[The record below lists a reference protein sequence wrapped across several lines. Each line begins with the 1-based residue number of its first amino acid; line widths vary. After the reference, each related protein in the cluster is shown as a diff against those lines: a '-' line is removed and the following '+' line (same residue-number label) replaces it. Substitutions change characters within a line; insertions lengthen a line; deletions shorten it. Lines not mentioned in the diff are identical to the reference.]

1 MKILILIFLL
11 FTNTVLCQVQDS
23 LLPEIKIHIGTF
35 LGNEQRN
42 YYGNEAPEYLDVI
55 WKYYLGKGETVIS
68 RKIGSKIWAGAGWT
82 GQPLVVEEDS
92 SLFLIQGSFDHNLK
106 KISADSGKLVWQY
119 QFDDVVKGTGTIWE
133 NQKEDDPA
141 LRYVILQGSRLGVGN
156 YLDTPHI
163 PSFRAI
169 SYITGKELWKL
180 DVKWTDSYSRDA
192 DGSPLIINDTVY
204 TALENSL
211 FTVLNPDPDSAA
223 MKDSMLQPCIIQ
235 ERLLYKKEDV
245 LAHNSNVVTEASPC
259 RLGDHI
265 YIASGSGHVWGYN
278 LKTRELDWD
287 FKTGSDLDG
296 SVVVTSDSC
305 LLVPVEKQYIH
316 GNGGAFKLDP
326 SKDPDN
332 CVIWYYPVADSILSS
347 WNGGIIG
354 SIGISDS
361 YPERYSKPLAAFTGI
376 DGYLCVVS
384 HEELEPGKM
393 VLGPDSLKLYPC
405 PQLVYKKYI
414 GPSISTPVF
423 VQDKLIAAGYYG
435 IWLLMYTAE
444 GNNFTVLDR
453 FSTGF
458 ESTPVVWNRKIYVA
472 SRDGYLYCFG
482 SE

>member
-1 MKILILIFLL
+1 MKKLSPLLLL
-11 FTNTVLCQVQDS
+11 FANTVFCQVQD
-23 LLPEIKIHIGTF
+23 LTLPEIKVHIGTF
-35 LGNEQRN
+35 LGNEKRN
-42 YYGNEAPEYLDVI
+42 YYGNEAPDYLDVV

-68 RKIGSKIWAGAGWT
+68 RKIGSKIWEGAGWT

-92 SLFLIQGSFDHNLK
+92 SLFLIQGSYDHFLK

-119 QFDDVVKGTGTIWE
+119 PFDDVVKGTGTIWE
-133 NQKEDDPA
+133 NLKDDDPA
-141 LRYVILQGSRLGVGN
+141 LRYILLQGSRLGVGN

-169 SYITGKELWKL
+169 SYITGEEVWRL

-204 TALENSL
+204 TGFENSL
-211 FTVLNPDPDSAA
+211 FTVLNPHPDSAA
-223 MKDSMLQPCIIQ
+223 MKDSMLQPRIIQ
-235 ERLLYKKEDV
+235 ERLLYRKKDV
-245 LAHNSNVVTEASPC
+245 LDHENNVVTESSPC

-296 SVVVTSDSC
+296 SVVVTGDSC
-305 LLVPVEKQYIH
+305 LLVSVEKQYIP

-326 SKDPDN
+326 SKDPDS
-332 CVIWYYPVADSILSS
+332 CVIWYYPVADSVLSS
-347 WNGGIIG
+347 WSGGIIG
-354 SIGISDS
+354 SIGITDS
-361 YPERYSKPLAAFTGI
+361 YPEHYTKPLAAFTGI

-384 HEELEPGKM
+384 HTELDPDKT
-393 VLGPDSLKLYPC
+393 VLGPDSLKIYPC
-405 PQLVYKKYI
+405 PLLVYKKYI

-423 VQDKLIAAGYYG
+423 VQDKLIAASYHG
-435 IWLLMYTAE
+435 IWLLMYNKE
-444 GNNFTVLDR
+444 YNFIVLDR

-458 ESTPVVWNRKIYVA
+458 ESTPVAWNRKIYIS